1 MRTVGRSR
9 IAALLAGL
17 SFAYG
22 GMMAGGLA
30 HNGYFSNTVTWL
42 PLMLMAIERSRS
54 RPLAPCLI
62 GASTAYAMSVLAGL
76 GQGFVYSGVIAL
88 LYATFLSL
96 APVDNDDRS
105 SLGWRRLV
113 DWRNWKPLIVCAG
126 GMALAA
132 GVAAFQIFETMSA
145 QRLSVRRELSYATFS
160 GGALTADMALRS
172 FVAPL
177 YHYNFEVSNYVSSL
191 AAIMAIAAV
200 VAAIVTPRVNMRVF
214 FWLGLAIL
222 AFLLLLGDRTPLYR
236 LAYHI
241 PLINLFRIP
250 WRHAFEWTFA
260 VAMLSAYGW
269 DAAAAV
275 FSGRV
280 KVIEHVSNKLIG
292 AALIVACV
300 AAGFALAKLSV
311 KPGAE
316 LQGPPETLWLCWKAG
331 YTLLLLITVWWGWRK
346 LNGLWRGF
354 VLAMTVAIACFWE
367 QSLMLSRWWAYG
379 AKPAAYYDQVSP
391 PSRFLQNYPPEQNR
405 IYTSTA
411 DGFIQNLPRAEPY
424 NISARRGLH
433 DAAGYEPL
441 KSERYHLAF
450 GGVWS
455 YYSPQISSPPD
466 KQMLEP
472 NWQVFDLLNVR
483 FAVEFA
489 APPIYWEE
497 KDGARFAVTD
507 VRFNLSPGSS
517 VILTG
522 TSARV
527 DTLSLVTMMTNSTRT
542 PQDAVVADVIIHTT
556 DGRRIERQMKAGV
569 DTADGRPERPDL
581 KSAIRHSP
589 ARVHASSPGDASNS
603 FQALRYWTKFDL
615 GEKTGLDRVE
625 VKCVA
630 EDASL
635 IVWKAT
641 IYDSSGDG
649 AFPLTRRL
657 PEHWRKVYDH
667 DDAQI
672 YENSRALP
680 RAWLVPKAEVV
691 SGEEARL
698 RIRGESEKSF
708 NPREVA
714 LLELPTD
721 APPDAPPDLIDKAR
735 FDLPQGDFKAPA
747 EARIVNYE
755 PNRFAIETVADKRAA
770 LVVSEMNYPGWE
782 ATIDGQPAP
791 ILPANYLLRGV
802 IVPEGGHRVE
812 MRYTAPAA
820 RRGAIISVLTMI
832 ALLGGVISLIVKKES

>member
-1 MRTVGRSR
+1 
-9 IAALLAGL
+9 
-17 SFAYG
+17 
-22 GMMAGGLA
+22 
-30 HNGYFSNTVTWL
+30 
-42 PLMLMAIERSRS
+42 MAIERSRS

-62 GASTAYAMSVLAGL
+62 GASAAYAMSVLAGE
-76 GQGFVYSGVIAL
+76 GQAFVYSGVIAL
-88 LYATFLSL
+88 LYAAFLSL
-96 APVDNDDRS
+96 APVDNDDRAAR
-105 SLGWRRLV
+105 GWRRLV
-113 DWRNWKPLIVCAG
+113 DRRNWKPLVVCAG

-145 QRLSVRRELSYATFS
+145 QRLSIRRELSYATFS

-200 VAAIVTPRVNMRVF
+200 VAAIVTPRANLRVF

-280 KVIEHVSNKLIG
+280 KVIERVSNKLIG

-311 KPGAE
+311 RPGAE

-346 LNGLWRGF
+346 LNGPWRGF

-441 KSERYHLAF
+441 MSERYYQAF
-450 GGVWS
+450 GGGWTI
-455 YYSPQISSPPD
+455 SPTISSPPD
-466 KQMLEP
+466 KQMLDP

-489 APPIYWEE
+489 APPLNWEE
-497 KDGARFAVTD
+497 KDGARFAATD
-507 VRFNLSPGSS
+507 VRINLPPGSS
-517 VILTG
+517 VTLTG
-522 TSARV
+522 VSAKV
-527 DTLSLVTMMTNSTRT
+527 DTLSLVTMMTNSTQT
-542 PQDAVVADVIIHTT
+542 PQDAIVADVVIHTA
-556 DGRRIERQMKAGV
+556 DGRRIERRMRAGA
-569 DTADGRPERPDL
+569 DTADGSHERPDL
-581 KSAIRHSP
+581 KSAIRHSL

-603 FQALRYWTKFDL
+603 FPALRYWTKFDL
-615 GEKTGLDRVE
+615 GEKTGVDRVE

-630 EDASL
+630 EGASL
-635 IVWKAT
+635 TVWKAT
-641 IYDSSGDG
+641 IYDSSGAG
-649 AFPLTRRL
+649 PFPLTQRL
-657 PEHWRKVYDH
+657 PEHWRKVYD
-667 DDAQI
+667 DAAAQI
-672 YENSRALP
+672 YENPRALP
-680 RAWLVPKAEVV
+680 RAWLVPKVEVV
-691 SGEEARL
+691 SAEDALR
-698 RIRGESEKSF
+698 RIRGEGEQSF

-714 LLELPTD
+714 LLELP
-721 APPDAPPDLIDKAR
+721 PDSLPEITDKAR
-735 FDLPQGDFKAPA
+735 PDLLQGDFKAPA

-755 PNRFAIETVADKRAA
+755 PNRLAIETVADKRAV
-770 LVVSEMNYPGWE
+770 LVISEMYYPGWE
-782 ATIDGQPAP
+782 ATIDGRRTP
-791 ILPANYLLRGV
+791 IWTANYLLRGV
-802 IVPEGGHRVE
+802 IVPEGRHRVE

-820 RRGAIISVLTMI
+820 RRGAIISVLTLL
-832 ALLGGVISLIVKKES
+832 ALITGAINWRIKQ